1 MSKIKIAIL
10 SIMLLNFF
18 SAFSAE
24 PKPQYVQVDSATVR
38 VKASQFAGSAGT
50 LKLGDKVKVTSKG
63 KSWSRISFEDGKI
76 EGWLPNSS
84 LTSKKLIIN
93 TSGKTSAN
101 AKELGLAG
109 KGMDKAFEKVYSQAS
124 EISFA
129 QVDKIE
135 ANACSEKDAIAF
147 IKEGQLNAGGE
158 EQ

>member
-1 MSKIKIAIL
+1 MA
-10 SIMLLNFF
+10 LNIS
-18 SAFSAE
+18 SAFAAE
-24 PKPQYVQVDSATVR
+24 PKPQYVQVDSAIVR
-38 VKASQFAGSAGT
+38 AKASQFASSTGT

-63 KSWSRISFEDGKI
+63 KSWSCILSEDGKI

-84 LTSKKLIIN
+84 LTAKKLIVN
-93 TSGKTSAN
+93 VSGKTSAN

-147 IKEGQLNAGGE
+147 IKEGQLKAGGE
-158 EQ
+158 E

>member
-1 MSKIKIAIL
+1 MA
-10 SIMLLNFF
+10 LNIS
-18 SAFSAE
+18 SAFAAE
-24 PKPQYVQVDSATVR
+24 PKPQYVQVDSAIVR
-38 VKASQFAGSAGT
+38 AKASQFASSTGT

-63 KSWSRISFEDGKI
+63 KSWSCILSEDGKI

-84 LTSKKLIIN
+84 LTAKKLIVN
-93 TSGKTSAN
+93 VSGKTSAN

-147 IKEGQLNAGGE
+147 IKEDQLKAGGE
-158 EQ
+158 E

>member
-1 MSKIKIAIL
+1 MA
-10 SIMLLNFF
+10 LNIS
-18 SAFSAE
+18 SAFAAE
-24 PKPQYVQVDSATVR
+24 PKPQYVQVDSAIVR
-38 VKASQFAGSAGT
+38 AKASQFASSTGT

-63 KSWSRISFEDGKI
+63 KSWSCILSEDGKI

-84 LTSKKLIIN
+84 LTAKKLIVN
-93 TSGKTSAN
+93 VSGKTSAN

-109 KGMDKAFEKVYSQAS
+109 KGMDKAFEKVYIQAS

-147 IKEGQLNAGGE
+147 IKEGQLKAGGE
-158 EQ
+158 E

>member
-1 MSKIKIAIL
+1 MA
-10 SIMLLNFF
+10 LNIS
-18 SAFSAE
+18 SAFATE
-24 PKPQYVQVDSATVR
+24 PKPQYVQVDSAIVR
-38 VKASQFAGSAGT
+38 VKASQFASSAGT

-63 KSWSRISFEDGKI
+63 KSWSFISSEDGKI

-84 LTSKKLIIN
+84 LTAKKLIVN
-93 TSGKTSAN
+93 VSGKTSAN

-109 KGMDKAFEKVYSQAS
+109 KGMDKAFEKVYSQAN
-124 EISFA
+124 EISYT

-158 EQ
+158 E

>member
-1 MSKIKIAIL
+1 MA
-10 SIMLLNFF
+10 LNIS
-18 SAFSAE
+18 SAFAAE
-24 PKPQYVQVDSATVR
+24 PKPQYVQVDSAIVR
-38 VKASQFAGSAGT
+38 AKASQFASSTGT

-63 KSWSRISFEDGKI
+63 KSWSCILSEDGKI

-84 LTSKKLIIN
+84 LTTKKLIVN
-93 TSGKTSAN
+93 VSGKTSAN

-124 EISFA
+124 EISYA

-158 EQ
+158 E

>member
-1 MSKIKIAIL
+1 MA
-10 SIMLLNFF
+10 LNIS
-18 SAFSAE
+18 SAFAAE
-24 PKPQYVQVDSATVR
+24 PKPQYVRVASAIVR
-38 VKASQFAGSAGT
+38 AKASQFASSTGT

-63 KSWSRISFEDGKI
+63 KSWSCILSEDGKI

-84 LTSKKLIIN
+84 LTAKKLIVN
-93 TSGKTSAN
+93 VSGKTSAN

-147 IKEGQLNAGGE
+147 IKEGQLKAGGE
-158 EQ
+158 E

>member
-1 MSKIKIAIL
+1 MA
-10 SIMLLNFF
+10 LNIS
-18 SAFSAE
+18 SAFAAE
-24 PKPQYVQVDSATVR
+24 PKPQYVQVDSAIVR
-38 VKASQFAGSAGT
+38 VKASQFASSAGT

-63 KSWSRISFEDGKI
+63 KSWSFISSEDGKI

-84 LTSKKLIIN
+84 LTAKKLIVN
-93 TSGKTSAN
+93 VSGKTSAN

-109 KGMDKAFEKVYSQAS
+109 KGMDKAFEKVYGQAN
-124 EISFA
+124 EISYT

-158 EQ
+158 E

>member
-1 MSKIKIAIL
+1 MA
-10 SIMLLNFF
+10 LNIS
-18 SAFSAE
+18 SAFAAE
-24 PKPQYVQVDSATVR
+24 PKPQYVQVDSAIVR
-38 VKASQFAGSAGT
+38 IKASQFASSTGT

-63 KSWSRISFEDGKI
+63 KSWSFISSEDGKI

-84 LTSKKLIIN
+84 LTTKKLIVN
-93 TSGKTSAN
+93 VSGKTSAN

-109 KGMDKAFEKVYSQAS
+109 KGMDKAFEKVYSQAN
-124 EISFA
+124 EISYT

-158 EQ
+158 E